1 MKTEILVMAWQ
12 ALLSNKIRSLLSML
26 GIIIGVSTVIA
37 VVGIGLGAQEKVNEQ
52 FKNLSVNTL
61 ILVPSRGGAGSSKLE
76 ADALSYLLEESKL
89 IKTGTVSVQGNSEV
103 SANGESGSFTVQGTY
118 SNFFEY
124 SNLVFAAG
132 TGYTEDDLRNRSKS
146 IVIGDEL
153 AQTLYGEDYVP
164 EDLIGNILTVARKKM
179 EVIGVLEFNGGSG
192 RLSYDD
198 DVFMPY
204 DTARKMVLGSR
215 ASPRIMVDAFSVN
228 EVSLAEEEI
237 TELLR
242 TKHRIREGKDNDF
255 RIFNAGSMVSSA
267 QESSATLTFLL
278 TAVSTIVLIVSGI
291 GIMNVMFVTVAERT
305 REIGVLKAIGAKQ
318 KDILTQFLMEAIIL
332 SMVGGLVGIVLG
344 NVIIP
349 LLDEY
354 GAMYSVSAIL
364 LGFGFSVLVGVF
376 FGFYPALKASRL
388 DPVDALRSD

>member
-1 MKTEILVMAWQ
+1 MNTEILIMAWH

-76 ADALSYLLEESKL
+76 ADDLSYILEESKL
-89 IKTGTVSVQGNSEV
+89 IKTGTVSVQGNSDI
-103 SANGESGSFTVQGTY
+103 SANGESGSFSVQGTY
-118 SNFFEY
+118 PNFFEY
-124 SNLVFAAG
+124 SNLEFSAG
-132 TGYTEDDLRNRSKS
+132 TGYSNEDLVNRSKS
-146 IVIGDEL
+146 IVLGDEL
-153 AQTLYGEDYVP
+153 AQALYGEDYVP
-164 EDLIGNILTVARKKM
+164 SELIGRIVTVARKKM
-179 EVIGVLEFNGGSG
+179 EVIGVLKFNGGSG

-198 DVFMPY
+198 AVFMPY

-215 ASPRIMVDAFSVN
+215 ASARIMIDAFSVN
-228 EVSLAEEEI
+228 EVALAEEEV
-237 TELLR
+237 TDLMR
-242 TKHRIREGKDNDF
+242 KKHRIREGKDNDF

-305 REIGVLKAIGAKQ
+305 REIGVLKAIGAKK

-332 SMVGGLVGIVLG
+332 SMIGGLVGIALG
-344 NVIIP
+344 NAIIP
-349 LLDEY
+349 LLDDY
-354 GAMYSVSAIL
+354 GAMYSVSAIF